1 MTVSNNYEIA
11 IVGGGMVGASLA
23 LLLAHKNP
31 QWKIVLLEA
40 RAIARGEYR
49 PSFDARSTAISYGS
63 VEILQT
69 LGIWSALAQEA
80 TAIKQVHVSDA
91 GHFMGGLINAENY
104 QLDAVGYVIPNAW
117 IGQVLDAQLQTQ
129 ANIQLLAPAQVD
141 KLTLLQSGV
150 RLQLV
155 SGEQF
160 TSKLAVIAD
169 GSDSPLRGTLGIDVQ
184 ARDYGQQAIIAN
196 VAFSEP
202 HKGVAYERFTEKGPL
217 ALLPLGK
224 STNARESALVL
235 TLPYDVA
242 QDAMAMSDAE
252 FLQHLQERFGYR
264 LGKFMRVGQRYA
276 YDLQLISASEQ
287 VRSHIALVGNAAHY
301 LHPVAGQG
309 FNLSLRDC
317 LCLADAL
324 LQGESAGKP
333 LGELSVLQSYL
344 QHQQLDQQ
352 LTTEFSDKLVRL
364 FSSASLP
371 LIALRHLGFIGL
383 DVLPAVKTRF
393 AAQTMGT
400 AGATSL

>member
-1 MTVSNNYEIA
+1 MTVSNNYDIA

-69 LGIWSALAQEA
+69 LGIWSALAQES

-141 KLTLLQSGV
+141 KLTPLQSGV

-242 QDAMAMSDAE
+242 QDAMAMSDTE

-287 VRSHIALVGNAAHY
+287 VRSHVALVGNAAHY

-400 AGATSL
+400 AGATFL